1 MERRTFLANLIGL
14 ATVAGASTLPAH
26 AGTQGHHLK
35 HVVYELDEKD
45 LNREIAVLR
54 NVRNNINASG
64 AKNMHL
70 EVVIHGGGI
79 HLLERALTNQDLQAT
94 IDTLKMDGVRFR
106 VCHNTIVS
114 NKLDY
119 HKDLYDVHKK
129 DIVPSGVAYLVD
141 RQLQG
146 WAYMHP

>member
-1 MERRTFLANLIGL
+1 MQRRAFLANLVGL
-14 ATVAGASTLPAH
+14 ATVSSLTSLSAW
-26 AGTQGHHLK
+26 AGTEHHVK

-45 LNREIAVLR
+45 PDRELAVLR
-54 NVRNNINASG
+54 NVRNNLKASG
-64 AKNMHL
+64 AKNMHI

-79 HLLERALTNQDLQAT
+79 ELLKRAVMDADLQAT
-94 IDTLKMDGVRFR
+94 IDGMKKDGVLFK

-119 HKDLYDVHKK
+119 KNDLYDVHDK

>member
-1 MERRTFLANLIGL
+1 MQRRAFLANLIGL
-14 ATVAGASTLPAH
+14 AAVATTVSQTAR
-26 AGTQGHHLK
+26 AGTHHLK

-45 LNREIAVLR
+45 PNRERAVLR
-54 NVRNNINASG
+54 NVRNNLNATG

-79 HLLERALTNQDLQAT
+79 HLLERAMTDQDLQAT
-94 IDTLKMDGVRFR
+94 IDSLKMDGVRFR
-106 VCHNTIVS
+106 VCHNTLVS

-119 HKDLYDVHKK
+119 HKDLYDVHAK
-129 DIVPSGVAYLVD
+129 DIVPSGVAYLVN
-141 RQLQG
+141 RQLEG

>member
-1 MERRTFLANLIGL
+1 MHRRTFFANLLGL
-14 ATVAGASTLPAH
+14 TAVASTLAH
-26 AGTQGHHLK
+26 PTRAAVPGHHLK
-35 HVVYELDEKD
+35 HVVYEIDEKD
-45 LNREIAVLR
+45 LDREKAVLR
-54 NVRNNINASG
+54 NVRNNLNASG

-70 EVVIHGGGI
+70 EIVIHGGGI
-79 HLLERALTNQDLQAT
+79 HLLERARTDQQLQST
-94 IDTLKMDGVRFR
+94 IDTLKLDGVLFR
-106 VCHNTIVS
+106 VCSNTLKS

-119 HKDLYDVHKK
+119 HKDLYDVHQK

>member
-1 MERRTFLANLIGL
+1 MQRRAFFAHLIGL
-14 ATVAGASTLPAH
+14 ASIASLTSISARAGV
-26 AGTQGHHLK
+26 HHHVK

-45 LNREIAVLR
+45 PDRELAVLR
-54 NVRNNINASG
+54 NVRNNIKASG
-64 AKNMHL
+64 AKNMHI

-79 HLLERALTNQDLQAT
+79 QLLERAVMDENLQST
-94 IDTLKMDGVRFR
+94 ISNMKKEGVQFK
-106 VCHNTIVS
+106 VCHNTLMA

-119 HKDLYDVHKK
+119 SKDLYDVHGK

-141 RQLQG
+141 HQLEG

>member
-1 MERRTFLANLIGL
+1 MQRRTFLANLIGIAAVTSL
-14 ATVAGASTLPAH
+14 TSISAWASTDR
-26 AGTQGHHLK
+26 HLK
-35 HVVYELDEKD
+35 HVVYELDEKNPD
-45 LNREIAVLR
+45 RELAVLR
-54 NVRNNINASG
+54 NVRNNIQASG
-64 AKNMHL
+64 AKNMHI

-79 HLLERALTNQDLQAT
+79 ELLKRAVMDADLQAT
-94 IDTLKMDGVRFR
+94 INGMKKEGVLFR
-106 VCHNTIVS
+106 VCHNTIVA

-119 HKDLYDVHKK
+119 KKDLYDVHDK

>member
-1 MERRTFLANLIGL
+1 MQRRAFLANLVGL
-14 ATVAGASTLPAH
+14 ATVSSLTSLSAW
-26 AGTQGHHLK
+26 AGTEHHLK

-45 LNREIAVLR
+45 PDRELAVLR
-54 NVRNNINASG
+54 NVRNNLKASG
-64 AKNMHL
+64 AKNMHI

-79 HLLERALTNQDLQAT
+79 ELLKRAVLDADLQST
-94 IDTLKMDGVRFR
+94 ITGMKKDGVLFR
-106 VCHNTIVS
+106 VCHNTIAS

-119 HKDLYDVHKK
+119 KNDLYDVHDK

>member
-1 MERRTFLANLIGL
+1 MQRRTFLANLIGL
-14 ATVAGASTLPAH
+14 ATFAGTAALPAQ
-26 AGTQGHHLK
+26 AGTHGHHLK
-35 HVVYELDEKD
+35 HVVYEIDEKNLD
-45 LNREIAVLR
+45 REKAVLR
-54 NVRNNINASG
+54 NVRNNLNASG

-70 EVVIHGGGI
+70 EIVIHGGGI
-79 HLLERALTNQDLQAT
+79 HLLERALTDQELQAT
-94 IDTLKMDGVRFR
+94 IDTLKMDGVLFR

-119 HKDLYDVHKK
+119 KKDLYDVHEK

>member
-119 HKDLYDVHKK
+119 HKDLYDVHEK